1 MQIDGFRSGY
11 NGTVIINVDC
21 AGASVVNMPQARVV
35 IGGQL
40 QATSE
45 VMEFYAGKVI
55 WNFVNASGVTIN
67 TYLMTGAV
75 IAPGATVNIIP

>member
-45 VMEFYAGKVI
+45 VMEILCRQGDLEFCKRQRCYDKH
-55 WNFVNASGVTIN
+55 
-67 TYLMTGAV
+67 
-75 IAPGATVNIIP
+75 IPDDGCSDSAWRNGQY

>member
-45 VMEFYAGKVI
+45 VTEFYAGKVI
-55 WNFVNASGVTIN
+55 WI
-67 TYLMTGAV
+67 L
-75 IAPGATVNIIP
+75 